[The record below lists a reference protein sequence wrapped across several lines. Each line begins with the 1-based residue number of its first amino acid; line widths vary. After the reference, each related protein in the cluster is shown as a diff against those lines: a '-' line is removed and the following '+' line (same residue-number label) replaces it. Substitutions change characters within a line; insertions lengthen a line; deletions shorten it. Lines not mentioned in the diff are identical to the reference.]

1 MDYKLTDLLGAAGS
15 TIGIIIAGAIFLQF
29 LTTRYLDISGRF
41 RALTGECRQG
51 ELSGPREA
59 SLQTQIRLYRKRLQL
74 VNWASWLGAG
84 ALLLFLLTL
93 ICGGLSLIWPEQS
106 VLKVGG
112 TAGLF
117 LGLGS
122 ILAAVVIHLIESV
135 IARHEIAE
143 EDTVLR

>member
-29 LTTRYLDISGRF
+29 LTTRYVDISGRF
-41 RALTGECRQG
+41 RALTGEYREG
-51 ELSGPREA
+51 KLSGAREA
-59 SLQTQIRLYRKRLQL
+59 SLRTQIRLYRTRLQL

-93 ICGGLSLIWPEQS
+93 ICGGLSLIWPAQ
-106 VLKVGG
+106 VAFKVGG
-112 TAGLF
+112 TVGLF

-122 ILAAVVIHLIESV
+122 IMAAVVMHLVESF
-135 IARHEIAE
+135 IARQEIAE
-143 EDTVLR
+143 EDEVLK